1 MATTKIWKIKSR
13 FDNVIDYITNKD
25 KTDNKKYVTGINCM
39 VDIAFKE
46 MNITKQQFNKK
57 GGILGFHAYKSF
69 KGCEV
74 TADEAHE
81 IGIRLAEELWG
92 DRFQVVV
99 TTHTNTKN
107 VHNHFVINSV
117 SFIDGKK
124 YYDNKTN
131 YAIIRKVSDN
141 ICKEYELQTLEE
153 KSYYKNSSNKYA
165 RSSKYLD
172 SVRTDIDYAISQA
185 SNYNDFTKI
194 LTKMGYEL
202 EHSSNKMSIRKF
214 PYKRYVRVERT
225 FGEEYSKESILFRIK
240 HTVSFKVPFPEMHT
254 LTGKYRRKNKT
265 SIRHK
270 QKIKGLRALYLY
282 YCYLLKVFPKQKY
295 PPKYSKAMKEEIKK
309 MDEFSNS
316 VRFLSK
322 YKITTLT
329 EVRKYK
335 TNATTEINEL
345 KSKRENLWKRHK
357 QIKTDEEGQFICS
370 EIQKLATKINE
381 LNENIKL
388 CDFIENRTVR
398 MRENIKDMRHEDKEK
413 VKYKDRNINKN
424 QKNDCPSSFF

>member
-57 GGILGFHAYKSF
+57 GGILGFHAYQSF

-202 EHSSNKMSIRKF
+202 EHSSNKMSIRKP

-240 HTVSFKVPFPEMHT
+240 HTVSFKVPFPEVHT
-254 LTGKYRRKNKT
+254 LIGRYKRKNKT
-265 SIRHK
+265 AIRHK
-270 QKIKGLRALYLY
+270 QKAKGLRALYLY

-295 PPKYSKAMKEEIKK
+295 SPKYSKTMKEEIKK
-309 MDEFSNS
+309 MDNYSNS
-316 VRFLSK
+316 AKFLTK
-322 YKITTLT
+322 YNITTLT
-329 EVRKYK
+329 EVKKYK
-335 TNATTEINEL
+335 SSAINKIVEL
-345 KSKRENLWKRHK
+345 KGLRENLWKKHK
-357 QIKTDEEGQFICS
+357 KIKTNEEGQFICS
-370 EIQKLATKINE
+370 EIQKLATKIHE
-381 LNENIKL
+381 LNTNIKL
-388 CDFIENRTVR
+388 CDFIENRTFIMKNSIKEINQGNKSKIKNRDKNVR
-398 MRENIKDMRHEDKEK
+398 
-413 VKYKDRNINKN
+413 
-424 QKNDCPSSFF
+424 

>member
-39 VDIAFKE
+39 ADIAFKE
-46 MNITKQQFNKK
+46 MSITKQQFNKT
-57 GGILGFHAYKSF
+57 GGILGFHAYQSF

-92 DRFQVVV
+92 DKFQVVV

-117 SFIDGKK
+117 SFVDGKK

-131 YAIIRKVSDN
+131 YAIMRQVSDN

-153 KSYYKNSSNKYA
+153 KSYYKNISNKYA
-165 RSSKYLD
+165 RSSKYLN
-172 SVRTDIDYAISQA
+172 SVRTDTDYAISQA

-413 VKYKDRNINKN
+413 INYKDRNIR
-424 QKNDCPSSFF
+424 

>member
-13 FDNVIDYITNKD
+13 FDNVIDYIINKD

-39 VDIAFKE
+39 TDIAFKE
-46 MNITKQQFNKK
+46 MSITKQQFNKT
-57 GGILGFHAYKSF
+57 GGILGFHAYQSF

-92 DRFQVVV
+92 DKFQVIV

-117 SFIDGKK
+117 SFVDGKK

-131 YAIIRKVSDN
+131 YAIMRKVSDN

-153 KSYYKNSSNKYA
+153 KSYYKNISNKYA
-165 RSSKYLD
+165 RSSKYLN

-214 PYKRYVRVERT
+214 PYKRYVIVERT

-240 HTVSFKVPFPEMHT
+240 HTVSFKVPFPEVHT

-270 QKIKGLRALYLY
+270 QKAKGLRALYLY

-295 PPKYSKAMKEEIKK
+295 PPKYSKTMKEEIKK

-345 KSKRENLWKRHK
+345 KSKIENLWKRHK
-357 QIKTDEEGQFICS
+357 QIKTEEEGQCICS
-370 EIQKLATKINE
+370 EIQKLATKIDQ
-381 LNENIKL
+381 LNKDIKLCNFIEERTLKMKENIK
-388 CDFIENRTVR
+388 EMNQ
-398 MRENIKDMRHEDKEK
+398 EIKVKEK
-413 VKYKDRNINKN
+413 NRNQEI
-424 QKNDCPSSFF
+424 Q

>member
-25 KTDNKKYVTGINCM
+25 KTDNKKYVTGIKCM
-39 VDIAFKE
+39 TDMAFKE
-46 MNITKQQFNKK
+46 MIITKQQFNKT
-57 GGILGFHAYKSF
+57 GGILGFHAYQSF

-74 TADEAHE
+74 TADEAHK

-92 DRFQVVV
+92 DKFQVVV

-117 SFIDGKK
+117 SFVDGKK

-131 YAIIRKVSDN
+131 YAIMRQVSDN

-153 KSYYKNSSNKYA
+153 KSYYNNISNKYA
-165 RSSKYLD
+165 RSSKYLN

-240 HTVSFKVPFPEMHT
+240 HTVSFKVPFPEVHT

-270 QKIKGLRALYLY
+270 QKIKGLQALYLY

-370 EIQKLATKINE
+370 EIQKLATKINQ
-381 LNENIKL
+381 LNKDIKLCNFIEERTLKMKENIK
-388 CDFIENRTVR
+388 EMNQ
-398 MRENIKDMRHEDKEK
+398 EIKVKEK
-413 VKYKDRNINKN
+413 NRN
-424 QKNDCPSSFF
+424 QEVH

>member
-25 KTDNKKYVTGINCM
+25 KTDNKKYVTSINCM
-39 VDIAFKE
+39 ADIAFKE
-46 MNITKQQFNKK
+46 MSITKQQFNKT
-57 GGILGFHAYKSF
+57 GGILGFHAYQSF

-92 DRFQVVV
+92 DKFQVVI

-107 VHNHFVINSV
+107 VHNHFVINAV
-117 SFIDGKK
+117 SFVDGKK

-131 YAIIRKVSDN
+131 YAIMRKVSDN

-153 KSYYKNSSNKYA
+153 KNYYKNIFNKYA

-240 HTVSFKVPFPEMHT
+240 HTVSFKVPFPEVHT
-254 LTGKYRRKNKT
+254 LMGRYKRKNKT
-265 SIRHK
+265 AIRHK
-270 QKIKGLRALYLY
+270 QKAKGLRALYLY

-357 QIKTDEEGQFICS
+357 QIKTEEEGQCICS
-370 EIQKLATKINE
+370 EIQKLATKIE
-381 LNENIKL
+381 QLNKDIKI
-388 CDFIENRTVR
+388 CNFIKERTLK
-398 MRENIKDMRHEDKEK
+398 MKETIKEMNQEIK
-413 VKYKDRNINKN
+413 VKEKDRN
-424 QKNDCPSSFF
+424 QDVR

>member
-25 KTDNKKYVTGINCM
+25 KTDNKNYVTGINCM
-39 VDIAFKE
+39 ADIAFKE
-46 MNITKQQFNKK
+46 MSITKQQFNKT
-57 GGILGFHAYKSF
+57 GGILGFHAYQSF

-92 DRFQVVV
+92 DKFQVVV

-117 SFIDGKK
+117 SFVDGKK

-131 YAIIRKVSDN
+131 YAIMRKVSDN

-153 KSYYKNSSNKYA
+153 KSYYKNISNKYA

-225 FGEEYSKESILFRIK
+225 FGEEYSKESILFKIK
-240 HTVSFKVPFPEMHT
+240 HTISFEVPFPEVYT
-254 LTGKYRRKNKT
+254 LTGKYKRKNKT
-265 SIRHK
+265 AIKYK
-270 QKIKGLRALYLY
+270 QKAKGLRALYLY

-322 YKITTLT
+322 YKITALT

-370 EIQKLATKINE
+370 EIQKLATKIIE
-381 LNENIKL
+381 LNKNIKL
-388 CDFIENRTVR
+388 CDFIENRTS
-398 MRENIKDMRHEDKEK
+398 MIKKNIKDMRQEEK
-413 VKYKDRNINKN
+413 VKLKYTDR
-424 QKNDCPSSFF
+424 DYR

>member
-1 MATTKIWKIKSR
+1 MATTKIWKIKRR

-46 MNITKQQFNKK
+46 MSITKQQFNKT
-57 GGILGFHAYKSF
+57 GGILGFHAYQSF

-74 TADEAHE
+74 TTDEAHE

-107 VHNHFVINSV
+107 VHNHFFINSV

-131 YAIIRKVSDN
+131 YAIMRKISDN

-153 KSYYKNSSNKYA
+153 KSYYKNISNKYS

-172 SVRTDIDYAISQA
+172 NIRTDIDYAISQA
-185 SNYNDFTKI
+185 SNYNDFTRI

-202 EHSSNKMSIRKF
+202 EHSNNKVSIRKP

-225 FGEEYSKESILFRIK
+225 FGEEYSRESILFRIK
-240 HTVSFKVPFPEMHT
+240 HTPSFKVPFPEVHT
-254 LTGKYRRKNKT
+254 LSGRYKRKNKT
-265 SIRHK
+265 AISHK
-270 QKIKGLRALYLY
+270 QKTKGLQALYLY
-282 YCYLLKVFPKQKY
+282 CCYLLKIFLKQDY
-295 PPKYSKAMKEEIKK
+295 LPKYSKVMKEEIKK
-309 MDEFSNS
+309 MDEFSKS
-316 VRFLSK
+316 ARFLSK
-322 YKITTLT
+322 YKITTLP
-329 EVRKYK
+329 EVREYR

-345 KSKRENLWKRHK
+345 RSKRENLWKKHK
-357 QIKTDEEGQFICS
+357 RIKTDEEGQLICS
-370 EIQKLATKINE
+370 EIQKLAIKIDD
-381 LNENIKL
+381 LNTNIKL
-388 CDFIENRTVR
+388 CNFIENRNTEIR
-398 MRENIKDMRHEDKEK
+398 GNIKDISQEIKKKQKNR
-413 VKYKDRNINKN
+413 DRNFK
-424 QKNDCPSSFF
+424 

>member
-39 VDIAFKE
+39 ADIAFKE
-46 MNITKQQFNKK
+46 MSITKQQFNKT
-57 GGILGFHAYKSF
+57 GGILGFHAYQSF

-81 IGIRLAEELWG
+81 IGIRLAEKLWG

-202 EHSSNKMSIRKF
+202 EHSSNKMSIRKP

-240 HTVSFKVPFPEMHT
+240 HTVSFKVPFPEVHT

-295 PPKYSKAMKEEIKK
+295 LPKYSKAMKEEIKK
-309 MDEFSNS
+309 MDDYSNS
-316 VRFLSK
+316 ARFLAK
-322 YKITTLT
+322 YNITTLA
-329 EVRKYK
+329 EIKEYK
-335 TNATTEINEL
+335 FSAINKIVEL
-345 KSKRENLWKRHK
+345 KGLRENLWRKHKR
-357 QIKTDEEGQFICS
+357 IKIFEEGQLICS
-370 EIQKLATKINE
+370 EIQKLATKIDE
-381 LNENIKL
+381 LNRNIKL
-388 CDFIENRTVR
+388 CNFIENNSCKWYNF
-398 MRENIKDMRHEDKEK
+398 M
-413 VKYKDRNINKN
+413 
-424 QKNDCPSSFF
+424 

>member
-25 KTDNKKYVTGINCM
+25 KTDNKKYVTSINCM
-39 VDIAFKE
+39 ADIAFKE
-46 MNITKQQFNKK
+46 MTITKQQFNKT
-57 GGILGFHAYKSF
+57 GGILGFHAYQSF

-92 DRFQVVV
+92 DKFQVVV

-117 SFIDGKK
+117 SFVDGKK

-131 YAIIRKVSDN
+131 YAIMRKVSDN

-153 KSYYKNSSNKYA
+153 KSYYKNISNKYA

-172 SVRTDIDYAISQA
+172 SVHIDIDYAISQA

-240 HTVSFKVPFPEMHT
+240 HTVSFKVPFPEVHT
-254 LTGKYRRKNKT
+254 LIGRYKRKNKT
-265 SIRHK
+265 AIRHK
-270 QKIKGLRALYLY
+270 QKAKGLRALYYY

-295 PPKYSKAMKEEIKK
+295 PPKYSKAMQEEIKK
-309 MDEFSNS
+309 MDDYSNS
-316 VRFLSK
+316 ARFLAK
-322 YKITTLT
+322 YNITTLA
-329 EVRKYK
+329 EIKEYK
-335 TNATTEINEL
+335 FSTINKIVEL
-345 KSKRENLWKRHK
+345 KGLRENLWRKHKR
-357 QIKTDEEGQFICS
+357 IKIFEEGQLICS
-370 EIQKLATKINE
+370 EIQKLATKIDE
-381 LNENIKL
+381 LNRNIKL
-388 CDFIENRTVR
+388 CNFIENNSLR
-398 MRENIKDMRHEDKEK
+398 MKDSIKEMNQEIK
-413 VKYKDRNINKN
+413 VKVKDKN
-424 QKNDCPSSFF
+424 LDVR

>member
-39 VDIAFKE
+39 ADIAFKE
-46 MNITKQQFNKK
+46 MSITKQQFNKT
-57 GGILGFHAYKSF
+57 GGILGFHAYQSF
-69 KGCEV
+69 KGYEV

-92 DRFQVVV
+92 DKFQVIV

-107 VHNHFVINSV
+107 VHNHFIINSV
-117 SFIDGKK
+117 SFVDGKK

-131 YAIIRKVSDN
+131 YAIMRKVSDN

-153 KSYYKNSSNKYA
+153 KSYYKNISNKYA
-165 RSSKYLD
+165 RSSKYLN

-214 PYKRYVRVERT
+214 LYKRYVRVERT
-225 FGEEYSKESILFRIK
+225 FGEEYSKESILFKIK
-240 HTVSFKVPFPEMHT
+240 HTISFEVPFPEVYT
-254 LTGKYRRKNKT
+254 LTGKYKRKNKT
-265 SIRHK
+265 AIKYK
-270 QKIKGLRALYLY
+270 QKAKGLRALYLY

-295 PPKYSKAMKEEIKK
+295 PPKYSKTMKEEIKK
-309 MDEFSNS
+309 MDSYSNS
-316 VRFLSK
+316 AKFLTK
-322 YKITTLT
+322 YNITTLT
-329 EVRKYK
+329 EVKEYK
-335 TNATTEINEL
+335 SSAINKVVEL
-345 KSKRENLWKRHK
+345 KGLRENLWRKHKR
-357 QIKTDEEGQFICS
+357 IKTNEEGQFICS
-370 EIQKLATKINE
+370 EIQQLATKINE
-381 LNENIKL
+381 LNTNIKL
-388 CDFIENRTVR
+388 CDFIENSTVR
-398 MRENIKDMRHEDKEK
+398 IKENTKE
-413 VKYKDRNINKN
+413 IS
-424 QKNDCPSSFF
+424 QKNENKLNSKDKVLKLNKIRVYLF

>member
-39 VDIAFKE
+39 ADIAFKE
-46 MNITKQQFNKK
+46 MSITKQQFNKT
-57 GGILGFHAYKSF
+57 GGILGFHAYQSF
-69 KGCEV
+69 KGYEV

-92 DRFQVVV
+92 DKFQVIV

-107 VHNHFVINSV
+107 VHNHFIINSV
-117 SFIDGKK
+117 SFVDGKK

-131 YAIIRKVSDN
+131 YAIMRKVSDN

-153 KSYYKNSSNKYA
+153 KSYYKNISNKYD
-165 RSSKYLD
+165 RGSKYLN

-225 FGEEYSKESILFRIK
+225 FGEEYSKESILFKIK
-240 HTVSFKVPFPEMHT
+240 HTISFEVPFPEVYT
-254 LTGKYRRKNKT
+254 LTGKYKRKNKT
-265 SIRHK
+265 AIKYK
-270 QKIKGLRALYLY
+270 QKAKGLRALYLY

-295 PPKYSKAMKEEIKK
+295 PPKYSKTMKEEIKK
-309 MDEFSNS
+309 MDSYSNS
-316 VRFLSK
+316 AKFLTK
-322 YKITTLT
+322 YNITTLT
-329 EVRKYK
+329 EVKEYK
-335 TNATTEINEL
+335 SSAINKVVEL
-345 KSKRENLWKRHK
+345 KGLRENLWRKHKR
-357 QIKTDEEGQFICS
+357 IKTNEEGQFICS
-370 EIQKLATKINE
+370 EIQQLATKINE
-381 LNENIKL
+381 LNTNIKL
-388 CDFIENRTVR
+388 CDFIENSTVR
-398 MRENIKDMRHEDKEK
+398 IKENTKE
-413 VKYKDRNINKN
+413 IS
-424 QKNDCPSSFF
+424 QKNENKLKSKDKVLKLNKIRVYLF

>member
-39 VDIAFKE
+39 ADIAFKE
-46 MNITKQQFNKK
+46 MSISKQQFNKT
-57 GGILGFHAYKSF
+57 GGILGFHAYQSF

-74 TADEAHE
+74 TNDEAHE

-92 DRFQVVV
+92 DKFQVVV

-117 SFIDGKK
+117 SFVDGKK

-131 YAIIRKVSDN
+131 YAIMRQVSDN

-153 KSYYKNSSNKYA
+153 KSYYKNISNKYA
-165 RSSKYLD
+165 RSSKYLN

-413 VKYKDRNINKN
+413 INYKDRNIR
-424 QKNDCPSSFF
+424 

>member
-25 KTDNKKYVTGINCM
+25 KTDNKNYVTGINCM
-39 VDIAFKE
+39 ADIAFKE
-46 MNITKQQFNKK
+46 MSISKQQFNKT
-57 GGILGFHAYKSF
+57 GGILGFHAYQSF

-92 DRFQVVV
+92 NKFQVVV

-117 SFIDGKK
+117 SFVDGKK

-131 YAIIRKVSDN
+131 YAIMRKVSDN

-153 KSYYKNSSNKYA
+153 KSYYKNISNKYA
-165 RSSKYLD
+165 RSTKYLD

-214 PYKRYVRVERT
+214 PYKRYVIVERT

-270 QKIKGLRALYLY
+270 QKAKGLRALYLY

-295 PPKYSKAMKEEIKK
+295 PPKYSKTMKEEIKK

-357 QIKTDEEGQFICS
+357 QIKTEEEGQCICS
-370 EIQKLATKINE
+370 EIQKLATKIDQ
-381 LNENIKL
+381 LNKDIKLCNFIEERTLKMKENIK
-388 CDFIENRTVR
+388 EMNQ
-398 MRENIKDMRHEDKEK
+398 EIKVKEK
-413 VKYKDRNINKN
+413 NRNQEI
-424 QKNDCPSSFF
+424 Q

>member
-13 FDNVIDYITNKD
+13 FDNVIYYITNKD
-25 KTDNKKYVTGINCM
+25 KTDNKNYVTGINCM
-39 VDIAFKE
+39 ADIAFKE
-46 MNITKQQFNKK
+46 MSITKQQFNKT
-57 GGILGFHAYKSF
+57 GGILGFHAYQSF
-69 KGCEV
+69 KACEV

-92 DRFQVVV
+92 DKFQVVV

-117 SFIDGKK
+117 SFMDGKK

-131 YAIIRKVSDN
+131 YAIMRKVSDN

-153 KSYYKNSSNKYA
+153 KSYYKNISNKYA
-165 RSSKYLD
+165 RSSKYLN

-185 SNYNDFTKI
+185 STYNDFTKI

-240 HTVSFKVPFPEMHT
+240 HTVSFKVPFPEVHT
-254 LTGKYRRKNKT
+254 LIGRYKRKNKT
-265 SIRHK
+265 AIRHK
-270 QKIKGLRALYLY
+270 QKAKGLRALYLY
-282 YCYLLKVFPKQKY
+282 YCYLLKVFSRQKY

-370 EIQKLATKINE
+370 EIQELATKIIE
-381 LNENIKL
+381 LNKNIKL
-388 CDFIENRTVR
+388 CDFIENRTL
-398 MRENIKDMRHEDKEK
+398 MIKKNIKDMRQEEK
-413 VKYKDRNINKN
+413 VKLKYTDR
-424 QKNDCPSSFF
+424 DYR

>member
-25 KTDNKKYVTGINCM
+25 KTDNKKYVTSINCM
-39 VDIAFKE
+39 ADIAFKE
-46 MNITKQQFNKK
+46 MSITKQQFNKT
-57 GGILGFHAYKSF
+57 GGILGFHAYQSF

-92 DRFQVVV
+92 DKFQVIV

-117 SFIDGKK
+117 SFVDGKK

-131 YAIIRKVSDN
+131 YAIMRKVSDN

-153 KSYYKNSSNKYA
+153 KNYYKNIFNKYA

-240 HTVSFKVPFPEMHT
+240 HSITFKVPFPEYHT
-254 LTGKYRRKNKT
+254 LTGRYKRKSKT
-265 SIRHK
+265 SIRNK
-270 QKIKGLRALYLY
+270 PKAKGLRALYYY

-309 MDEFSNS
+309 MDQFSNS
-316 VRFLSK
+316 ARFLSK

-335 TNATTEINEL
+335 TNAITEIKEL

>member
-39 VDIAFKE
+39 ADIAFKE
-46 MNITKQQFNKK
+46 MSITKQQFNKT
-57 GGILGFHAYKSF
+57 GGILGFHAYQSF
-69 KGCEV
+69 KRYEV

-92 DRFQVVV
+92 DKFQVIV

-107 VHNHFVINSV
+107 VHNHFIINSV
-117 SFIDGKK
+117 SFVDGKK

-131 YAIIRKVSDN
+131 YAIMRKVSDN

-153 KSYYKNSSNKYA
+153 KSYYKNISNKYD
-165 RSSKYLD
+165 RGSKYLN

-225 FGEEYSKESILFRIK
+225 FGEEYSKESILFKIK
-240 HTVSFKVPFPEMHT
+240 HTISFEVPFPEVYT
-254 LTGKYRRKNKT
+254 LTGKYKRKNKT
-265 SIRHK
+265 AIKYK
-270 QKIKGLRALYLY
+270 QKAKGLRALYLY

-295 PPKYSKAMKEEIKK
+295 PPKYSKTMKEEIKK
-309 MDEFSNS
+309 MDSYSNS
-316 VRFLSK
+316 AKFLTK
-322 YKITTLT
+322 YNITTLT
-329 EVRKYK
+329 EVKEYK
-335 TNATTEINEL
+335 SSAINKVVEL
-345 KSKRENLWKRHK
+345 KGLRENLWRKHKR
-357 QIKTDEEGQFICS
+357 IKTNEEGQFICS
-370 EIQKLATKINE
+370 EIQQLATKINE
-381 LNENIKL
+381 LNTNIKL
-388 CDFIENRTVR
+388 CDFIENSTVR
-398 MRENIKDMRHEDKEK
+398 IKENTKE
-413 VKYKDRNINKN
+413 IS
-424 QKNDCPSSFF
+424 QKNENKLKSKDKVLKLNKIRVYLF

>member
-13 FDNVIDYITNKD
+13 FDNVIDYITDKD
-25 KTDNKKYVTGINCM
+25 KTDNKNYVTGINCM
-39 VDIAFKE
+39 ADIAFKE
-46 MNITKQQFNKK
+46 MSITKQQFNKT
-57 GGILGFHAYKSF
+57 GGILGFHAYQSF

-92 DRFQVVV
+92 NKFQVVV

-117 SFIDGKK
+117 SFVDGKK

-131 YAIIRKVSDN
+131 YAIMRQVSDN

-153 KSYYKNSSNKYA
+153 KSYYKNISNKYA
-165 RSSKYLD
+165 RSSKYLN

-295 PPKYSKAMKEEIKK
+295 SPKYSKTMKEEIKK
-309 MDEFSNS
+309 MDNYSNS
-316 VRFLSK
+316 AKFLTK
-322 YKITTLT
+322 YNITTLT
-329 EVRKYK
+329 EVKKYK
-335 TNATTEINEL
+335 SSAINKIVEL
-345 KSKRENLWKRHK
+345 KGLRENLWKKHK
-357 QIKTDEEGQFICS
+357 RIKTNEEGQFICS
-370 EIQKLATKINE
+370 EIQKLSTKIHE
-381 LNENIKL
+381 LNTNIKL
-388 CDFIENRTVR
+388 CDFIENRTFIMKNSIKEINQGNKSKIKNRDKNVR
-398 MRENIKDMRHEDKEK
+398 
-413 VKYKDRNINKN
+413 
-424 QKNDCPSSFF
+424 

>member
-25 KTDNKKYVTGINCM
+25 KTDNKNYVTGINCM
-39 VDIAFKE
+39 ADIAFKE
-46 MNITKQQFNKK
+46 MSISKQQFNKT
-57 GGILGFHAYKSF
+57 GGILGFHAYQSF

-92 DRFQVVV
+92 DKFQVVV

-117 SFIDGKK
+117 SFVDGKK

-131 YAIIRKVSDN
+131 YAIMRQVSDN

-153 KSYYKNSSNKYA
+153 KSYYKNISNKYA
-165 RSSKYLD
+165 RSSKYLN

-240 HTVSFKVPFPEMHT
+240 HTVSFKVPFPEVHT

-295 PPKYSKAMKEEIKK
+295 QPKYSKAMKEEIKK
-309 MDEFSNS
+309 MDDYSNS
-316 VRFLSK
+316 ARFLAK
-322 YKITTLT
+322 YNITTLA
-329 EVRKYK
+329 EIKEYK
-335 TNATTEINEL
+335 FSAINKIVEL
-345 KSKRENLWKRHK
+345 KGLRENLWRKHKR
-357 QIKTDEEGQFICS
+357 IKIFEEGQLICS
-370 EIQKLATKINE
+370 EIQKLATKIDE
-381 LNENIKL
+381 LNRNIKL
-388 CDFIENRTVR
+388 CNFIENNSLR
-398 MRENIKDMRHEDKEK
+398 MKDSIKEMNQEIK
-413 VKYKDRNINKN
+413 VKVKDKN
-424 QKNDCPSSFF
+424 LDVR

>member
-39 VDIAFKE
+39 ADIAFKE
-46 MNITKQQFNKK
+46 MSISKQQFNKT
-57 GGILGFHAYKSF
+57 GGILGFHAYQSF

-92 DRFQVVV
+92 NKFQVVV

-117 SFIDGKK
+117 SFVDGKK

-131 YAIIRKVSDN
+131 YAIMRKVSDN

-153 KSYYKNSSNKYA
+153 KSYYKNISNKYA

-185 SNYNDFTKI
+185 NNYNEFTKI

-240 HTVSFKVPFPEMHT
+240 HTVSFKVPFPEVHT

-309 MDEFSNS
+309 MDDYSNS
-316 VRFLSK
+316 ARFLAK
-322 YKITTLT
+322 YNITTLA
-329 EVRKYK
+329 EIKEYK
-335 TNATTEINEL
+335 FSAINKIVEL
-345 KSKRENLWKRHK
+345 KGLRENLWRKHKR
-357 QIKTDEEGQFICS
+357 IKIFEEGQLICS
-370 EIQKLATKINE
+370 EIQKLATKIDE
-381 LNENIKL
+381 LNRNIKL
-388 CDFIENRTVR
+388 CNFIENNSLR
-398 MRENIKDMRHEDKEK
+398 MKDSIKEMNQEIK
-413 VKYKDRNINKN
+413 VKVKDKN
-424 QKNDCPSSFF
+424 LDVR

>member
-25 KTDNKKYVTGINCM
+25 KTDNKNYVTGINCM
-39 VDIAFKE
+39 ADIAFKE
-46 MNITKQQFNKK
+46 MSISKQQFNKT
-57 GGILGFHAYKSF
+57 GGILGFHAYQSF

-92 DRFQVVV
+92 DKFQVVV

-117 SFIDGKK
+117 SFVDGKK

-131 YAIIRKVSDN
+131 YAIMRQVSDN

-153 KSYYKNSSNKYA
+153 KSYYKNISNKYA
-165 RSSKYLD
+165 RSSKYLN

-265 SIRHK
+265 SKRHK

-295 PPKYSKAMKEEIKK
+295 PPKYSKVMKEEIKK

-345 KSKRENLWKRHK
+345 KSKRENLWKKHK
-357 QIKTDEEGQFICS
+357 RIKTDEEGQLICS
-370 EIQKLATKINE
+370 EIQKLAIKIDD
-381 LNENIKL
+381 LNTNIKL
-388 CDFIENRTVR
+388 CNFIENRNTEIR
-398 MRENIKDMRHEDKEK
+398 GNIKDISQEIKKKQKNR
-413 VKYKDRNINKN
+413 DRNFK
-424 QKNDCPSSFF
+424 

>member
-25 KTDNKKYVTGINCM
+25 KTNNKKYVTSINCM
-39 VDIAFKE
+39 ADIAFKE
-46 MNITKQQFNKK
+46 MSITKQQFNKT
-57 GGILGFHAYKSF
+57 GGILGFHAYQSF

-81 IGIRLAEELWG
+81 IGIRIAEELWG
-92 DRFQVVV
+92 DKFQVVV

-117 SFIDGKK
+117 SFVDGKK

-131 YAIIRKVSDN
+131 YAIMRKVSDN

-153 KSYYKNSSNKYA
+153 KSYYKNISNKYA
-165 RSSKYLD
+165 RSSKYLN

-185 SNYNDFTKI
+185 STYNDFTKI

-214 PYKRYVRVERT
+214 PYKRYARVERT

-240 HTVSFKVPFPEMHT
+240 HSIAFKVPFPEYHT
-254 LTGKYRRKNKT
+254 LTGRYKRKSKTPIRNKP
-265 SIRHK
+265 K
-270 QKIKGLRALYLY
+270 AKGLRALYYY

-295 PPKYSKAMKEEIKK
+295 PPKYSKAMQEEIKK
-309 MDEFSNS
+309 MDDYSNS
-316 VRFLSK
+316 ARFLAK
-322 YKITTLT
+322 YNITTLA
-329 EVRKYK
+329 EIKEYK
-335 TNATTEINEL
+335 FSAINKIVEL
-345 KSKRENLWKRHK
+345 KGLRENLWRKHKR
-357 QIKTDEEGQFICS
+357 IKIFEEGQLICS
-370 EIQKLATKINE
+370 EIQKLATKIDE
-381 LNENIKL
+381 LNRNIKL
-388 CDFIENRTVR
+388 CNFIENNSLR
-398 MRENIKDMRHEDKEK
+398 MKDSIKEMNQEIK
-413 VKYKDRNINKN
+413 VKVKDKN
-424 QKNDCPSSFF
+424 LDVR

>member
-25 KTDNKKYVTGINCM
+25 KTDNKNYVTGINCM
-39 VDIAFKE
+39 ADIAFKE
-46 MNITKQQFNKK
+46 MSISKQQFNKT
-57 GGILGFHAYKSF
+57 GGILGFHAYQSF

-92 DRFQVVV
+92 NKFQVVV

-117 SFIDGKK
+117 SFVDGKK

-131 YAIIRKVSDN
+131 YAIMRKVSDN

-153 KSYYKNSSNKYA
+153 KSYYKNISNKYA

-185 SNYNDFTKI
+185 NNYNEFTKI

-240 HTVSFKVPFPEMHT
+240 HSVSFKVPFPEAHT
-254 LTGKYRRKNKT
+254 LIGRYKRKNKT
-265 SIRHK
+265 AIRHT
-270 QKIKGLRALYLY
+270 QKVKGLRALYLY
-282 YCYLLKVFPKQKY
+282 YCYLLKVIPKQKY

-309 MDEFSNS
+309 MDEFSYS
-316 VRFLSK
+316 ARFLSK

-370 EIQKLATKINE
+370 EIQKLATKIIE
-381 LNENIKL
+381 LNKNIKL
-388 CDFIENRTVR
+388 CDFIENRTS
-398 MRENIKDMRHEDKEK
+398 MIKKNIKDMRQEEK
-413 VKYKDRNINKN
+413 VKLKYTDR
-424 QKNDCPSSFF
+424 DYR